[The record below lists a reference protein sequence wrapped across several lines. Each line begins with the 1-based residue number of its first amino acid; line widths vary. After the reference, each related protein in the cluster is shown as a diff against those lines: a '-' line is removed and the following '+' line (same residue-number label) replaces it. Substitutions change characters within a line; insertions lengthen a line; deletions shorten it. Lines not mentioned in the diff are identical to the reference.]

1 MPYAVAPARAVERI
15 PEPGALE
22 GGCRYEPKWDGFRIQ
37 PQVAIEGVH
46 LWSRRGTDLGGAF
59 PEIAAAAAAQLAV
72 GVVLDGELVVWQDGH
87 LAFEVLQERMGRGPR
102 SAAAAARARPASLAL
117 FDVLEASGRD
127 LRAQP
132 FDERRRVLEDLAASW
147 RPPLNL
153 SPVTDDVDQAR
164 TWFETYTAAGI
175 EGLVVK
181 GGAQPYRGGDR
192 SWLKVKHRSTLDVVY
207 GAVTGYPSQPRELV
221 VGFPIA
227 GTLRVAGRTTLLSP
241 GARRAL
247 GPVLR
252 VPSGEHPW
260 PARISPGTFG
270 HFAARTAPIDLTLVE
285 PFVVEVSA
293 DTAWSGTSW
302 RHPVRFVRARPD
314 VPLEEAQ
321 PPTRPPVNGS

>member
-1 MPYAVAPARAVERI
+1 MPYAVALARAVERI

-22 GGCRYEPKWDGFRIQ
+22 GGCRYEPKWDGFR
-37 PQVAIEGVH
+37 VETERDVDGVH

-72 GVVLDGELVVWQDGH
+72 GVVLDGELLVWQDGR

-117 FDVLEASGRD
+117 FDVLAAGGRD
-127 LRAQP
+127 LRVLP
-132 FDERRRVLEDLAASW
+132 FDERRQVLEDLAASW
-147 RPPLNL
+147 APPLNF

-164 TWFETYTAAGI
+164 TWFETYTAAGV

-181 GGAQPYRGGDR
+181 GGTQPYRGGVR
-192 SWLKVKHRSTLDVVY
+192 SWLKVKHRSTLDVVCS
-207 GAVTGYPSQPRELV
+207 AVTGSLSQPRELV
-221 VGFPIA
+221 VGFPID
-227 GTLRVAGRTTLLSP
+227 GTLQVVGRTTLLSP
-241 GARRAL
+241 GARRVL
-247 GPVLR
+247 VSVLR
-252 VPSGEHPW
+252 PPSGEHPW

-270 HFAARTAPIDLTLVE
+270 RFAARAAPIDLTLVE

-321 PPTRPPVNGS
+321 PPPRRPVEG